1 MQIPINDLLEKAKEK
16 LQNFSEISLE
26 YLEIHPELDLSQP
39 VFQWQ
44 KKVNY
49 RAFIAANIENVR
61 LIDTLKL

>member
-1 MQIPINDLLEKAKEK
+1 LLEKAKEK
-16 LQNFSEISLE
+16 LQDIPDIALE
-26 YLEIHPELDLSQP
+26 YLEIHPELNLSQP

-44 KKVNY
+44 KNVNY